1 MLLENH
7 KVASQK
13 SYLNTSRKYSSVSPK
28 IFFQLIIPLRNPY
41 PNFFSA
47 KVDLETS
54 SHNTQK
60 YSTKIL
66 SLFPLKIPKIPS
78 SKFPP
83 RISNKKKKN
92 RKKTWAPS
100 PHLSPTPSS
109 QPGLLRPNPAP
120 PHLSPARLCWARPGR
135 LGPPHPSTTPRH
147 SFLTLIAQ
155 TPTGGPHLSDPS
167 SSTAA
172 RWSLPPLCIAG
183 CCGPGHHYSCTAS
196 APPVPINRSPRPS
209 SSTCTSSSRAHSL
222 HLYGRATPT
231 VSSRHSAATPD
242 EAPPPRHPHGE
253 RPASPKS
260 LELTYLTKFAVPPSL
275 SRASS
280 LPWNRAAGGDTPV
293 SRRRT
298 AVSPPPDGSF

>member
-1 MLLENH
+1 LVNFSL
-7 KVASQK
+7 KVASKK

-78 SKFPP
+78 KFPP

-109 QPGLLRPNPAP
+109 QTGLLRPNPAP

-135 LGPPHPSTTPRH
+135 LGPPHPSATPRR
-147 SFLTLIAQ
+147 SFLTLVAQ

-172 RWSLPPLCIAG
+172 HWTLPPLSPPVRSVLFHRGPLVLAPSVHRRR
-183 CCGPGHHYSCTAS
+183 CGPSHHYSCTAS
-196 APPVPINRSPRPS
+196 TPTAPINRSPRPS
-209 SSTCTSSSRAHSL
+209 NSTCTSSSRAHSL
-222 HLYGRATPT
+222 HLYDRATPT
-231 VSSRHSAATPD
+231 VSSRHIAA
-242 EAPPPRHPHGE
+242 H
-253 RPASPKS
+253 SPMK
-260 LELTYLTKFAVPPSL
+260 L
-275 SRASS
+275 
-280 LPWNRAAGGDTPV
+280 
-293 SRRRT
+293 RRRAT
-298 AVSPPPDGSF
+298 LTVSPPLAQITGANLPHQVRRAALPLSRLFTSLEPGHR